1 MSVRLS
7 HKANQVVYHVCPSVT
22 QSQSSCFSCL
32 SVCHILS
39 FAYLAYIYVCPS
51 VTQSQSSCLSC
62 LSVCHTKPIRLFIM
76 SVRLSHK
83 ANQVVFHVGPS
94 VTQSQSSCFSC
105 LSFCHILSFVY
116 LAYIHVCPSVTQ
128 SQSSCLS
135 CLSVCHTKPI
145 KLFFMSV
152 CLSHT

>member
-7 HKANQVVYHVCPSVT
+7 HKANQVVYYVCPSVT
-22 QSQSSCFSCL
+22 QSQSSFLSCL

-39 FAYLAYIYVCPS
+39 FAYLAYIHVCPS

-62 LSVCHTKPIRLFIM
+62 LSVCHTKPIKLFFM

-83 ANQVVFHVGPS
+83 ANQVVFHV
-94 VTQSQSSCFSC
+94 C
-105 LSFCHILSFVY
+105 LSVCHILSFAY